1 MGLVVE
7 PAWMVFYKFI
17 KYQDGWEKIFWSTF
31 DGPRQAEADFAAHG
45 EATLEHPVRGG
56 AQKAKLHPI
65 ISTGDDAGSIGTAC
79 SGVDGAPELGGA
91 RGRRSPTAST
101 SSTVEREVSAQVTI
115 GDLRARY
122 ARVR

>member
-1 MGLVVE
+1 
-7 PAWMVFYKFI
+7 MVFYKFI

-31 DGPRQAEADFAAHG
+31 DGPRQAKADFAAHG
-45 EATLEHPVRGG
+45 EATLQHPLRVG
-56 AQKAKLHPI
+56 AQEAQLHPT
-65 ISTGDDAGSIGTAC
+65 ISTGDDAGSIGTAS

-101 SSTVEREVSAQVTI
+101 SSTVDREASAQITN

-122 ARVR
+122 ARVK

>member
-1 MGLVVE
+1 
-7 PAWMVFYKFI
+7 MVFCEFI

-56 AQKAKLHPI
+56 AQARGSTPQLHPT
-65 ISTGDDAGSIGTAC
+65 ISTGDDAGIIGTAC

-101 SSTVEREVSAQVTI
+101 SSTVDREASAQITN

-122 ARVR
+122 ARVK